1 MNEYLTNSAS
11 IVLENAA
18 KLALRYNGHVDT
30 EHLLYALA
38 DDTLIIK
45 IFDKL
50 TINVDSIK
58 EEIIKFLENYAFR
71 NAKMNTNIADLTPRA
86 KQSLNFAFSIA
97 RDLGHSYIGS
107 EHLLLGLI
115 EEGEGL
121 AAQLLFKRG
130 IDFEKAKNAVIDVV
144 GEGDKS
150 TLKSLTPNLDKYCK
164 DLTKLASEGKLD
176 PVIGRNNEITRVIQI
191 LSRRRKNNPVL
202 IGDPG
207 VGKTAIVE
215 GLALRIISGS
225 VPDVLKGKRVLA
237 LDIGLLL
244 AGTKFQGEFEERVT
258 NIIKEIQKSIGS
270 IILFID
276 ELHTIIGSGAAE
288 GKTDLSNLLKP
299 SLARGEL
306 QAIGATTINEYKKY
320 IEKDPALERR
330 FQPVIVSEPTIN
342 DTIEILKGLRDKYEA
357 HHKIKISDEAITAAV
372 ELSQKYINDRFLPD
386 KAIDV
391 LDEAA
396 SMLRLRT
403 SNEPDN
409 LRELKI
415 KISNLEKER
424 ESLTRSGNH
433 EKAAMIKQEIE
444 LLKEQLAPLEDE
456 WKKIRGTGTPTLGI
470 QEIAEVISAM
480 TGIPAN
486 KISLEEKELLLNL
499 ENIIKQRIIGQEEAV
514 KSVAEAVRRSRLG
527 LVDEHR
533 PIASFL
539 FLGPTGVGKTELAKT
554 LAELI
559 FGSENNMFRFD
570 MSEYM
575 EKHAVA
581 RLIGAPPGYIGYE
594 EGGVLTEKVRRKPYS
609 LILLDEIEKA
619 HPDVSNILLQILEDG
634 RLTDGHGRTV
644 NFKNTIII
652 ATSNV
657 GSNIIFDLLRNS
669 DTSKNRDD
677 VKFIKFQSETLPNKD
692 NLHRLIHMELRK
704 FFRVELI
711 NRFDEII
718 IFNLLTKE
726 DAKQIAL
733 IYLNKLVKKM
743 ENLGIEVR
751 FSDDVLEYIVQ
762 NSFNVEFGAREIRRF
777 IQKYVEAALAQ
788 NILENQEKK
797 LFNIRVDNN
806 SNKFIFD

>member
-1 MNEYLTNSAS
+1 MNEYLTSSAS
-11 IVLENAA
+11 QALENAA
-18 KLALRYNGHVDT
+18 KLALKYNGYVDT
-30 EHLLYALA
+30 EHILYALL
-38 DDTLIIK
+38 DDELILRIFNKLGVDTEPIQAEIK
-45 IFDKL
+45 
-50 TINVDSIK
+50 T
-58 EEIIKFLENYAFR
+58 FLEGYPFYGGIV
-71 NAKMNTNIADLTPRA
+71 NANRADLTPRA
-86 KQSLNFAFSIA
+86 KQSLNFAFSVA
-97 RDLGHSYIGS
+97 RDLGHSYVGS

-121 AAQLLFKRG
+121 AAQLLLKRG
-130 IDFEKAKNAVIDVV
+130 ITYEKAKNAVIEVV
-144 GEGDKS
+144 GQGDKGS
-150 TLKSLTPNLDKYCK
+150 FRSITPNLDKYCK
-164 DLTKLASEGKLD
+164 DLTKLALEGKLD
-176 PVIGRNNEITRVIQI
+176 PVIGRNTEITRVIQI

-215 GLALRIISGS
+215 GLALRIVNGT

-258 NIIKEIQKSIGS
+258 NMIKEIQKASGT

-330 FQPVIVSEPTIN
+330 FQPVLISEPTIS

-357 HHKIKISDEAITAAV
+357 HHKIKISDDAIIAAV

-403 SNEPDN
+403 TNEPDN
-409 LRELKI
+409 LRELKT

-433 EKAAMIKQEIE
+433 EKAALIKQEIE
-444 LLKEQLAPLEDE
+444 LLKEKLIPLEDE
-456 WKKIRGTGTPTLGI
+456 WKKIRGTGTPTLTV
-470 QEIAEVISAM
+470 QEIAEVISSM

-486 KISLEEKELLLNL
+486 KISIEEKELLLNL
-499 ENIIKQRIIGQEEAV
+499 ENIISQRVVGQDEAI
-514 KSVAEAVRRSRLG
+514 KAVAEAMRRSRLG
-527 LVDEHR
+527 LADQNR

-559 FGSENNMFRFD
+559 FGSESNMVRFD

-594 EGGVLTEKVRRKPYS
+594 EGGVLTEKIRRKPYS
-609 LILLDEIEKA
+609 LILFDEIEKA

-634 RLTDGHGRTV
+634 RLTDGLGRTV

-657 GSNIIFDLLRNS
+657 GSNLIFDLFKEIENNKDKKDL
-669 DTSKNRDD
+669 
-677 VKFIKFQSETLPNKD
+677 KFIKFQNESRIDKAQIRKIILN
-692 NLHRLIHMELRK
+692 ELK
-704 FFRVELI
+704 KYFRIELI
-711 NRFDEII
+711 NRFDEVIV
-718 IFNLLTKE
+718 FNPLTSEKAKE
-726 DAKQIAL
+726 IAL
-733 IYLNKLVKKM
+733 LYLNKVIKKINSIGVELTYEDSLLDFIV
-743 ENLGIEVR
+743 ENA
-751 FSDDVLEYIVQ
+751 FS
-762 NSFNVEFGAREIRRF
+762 VEFGAREIRRF
-777 IQKYVEAALAQ
+777 IQKNIEAKLAEV
-788 NILENQEKK
+788 ILANQDKK
-797 LFNIRVDNN
+797 VFKIRI
-806 SNKFIFD
+806 NKELGAIEIE